1 MVKQHLRLSRTRQ
14 RFRDARCAFAVW
26 HMQALLEIPSY
37 YRTDAFRTLD
47 VYERWAPTRNLT
59 RTNIQIGGVKP
70 LSFFE
75 KLSITRVIEES
86 YELSYFLVI
95 NDGNHSRVSVASK
108 CPLAEN
114 IPAFKLPP
122 VTDSVP
128 NQRYN

>member
-75 KLSITRVIEES
+75 KLSISRVIEES
-86 YELSYFLVI
+86 YELSYFRDKRWRKSLSCVCSI
-95 NDGNHSRVSVASK
+95 EMSARREYI
-108 CPLAEN
+108 C
-114 IPAFKLPP
+114 F
-122 VTDSVP
+122 
-128 NQRYN
+128 